1 VGAGLD
7 CPQTPAPF
15 FQYPPVREWCSV
27 DWFSMDFVA
36 ALATIV
42 VIDLVLAGDNAI
54 VIALAARNVP
64 RHLQRRAMVWGA
76 AGAVVVRSL
85 LTLVVVWLLGFPGLL
100 FAGGALL
107 VWIAYKLLLPEQE
120 NGEAARIKPANT
132 FWGAIRTIIV
142 ADLVMGVDNVLGVA
156 GAAHGNFVLVVLGL
170 LISIPVLVWGS
181 SVLLCYV
188 ERFPA
193 LSYVGAG
200 VLAFTA
206 AKMMTTEPVV
216 RQALAVHPALVP
228 LLYAVVVLGVLWA
241 GLAESHR
248 RLERR
253 IRERQAHLRAQ
264 GAPTGEGVPNQQG
277 GDTTMDKVLLPV
289 DGSRNGQ
296 HAARHVLHAFKT
308 NPALEVHLLNVQ
320 TPLSRHVAQFVSR
333 KSRDDYHRDEAN
345 KALRGV
351 RRTLDGAH
359 LPYTIHVAVG
369 NKAEAITET
378 ARRLGCDHIVMGTA
392 RKNSLTRMLES
403 STTNRV
409 LELTTVP
416 VEVIAGDAVSGLERI
431 GIPLGLAAAL
441 GWLLYAL
448 AD

>member
-1 VGAGLD
+1 
-7 CPQTPAPF
+7 
-15 FQYPPVREWCSV
+15 
-27 DWFSMDFVA
+27 MDFVA

-100 FAGGALL
+100 FAGGAML

-120 NGEAARIKPANT
+120 DGEAARIQPANT

-170 LISIPVLVWGS
+170 MISIPVLVWGS
-181 SVLLCYV
+181 SVLLRYV

-200 VLAFTA
+200 VLALTA
-206 AKMMTTEPVV
+206 AKMMASEPMVH
-216 RQALAVHPALVP
+216 QALAAHALLLP

-241 GLAESHR
+241 GLAENHR
-248 RLERR
+248 RLELR
-253 IRERQAHLRAQ
+253 IQARQAHLRTLGTPPGVEAHKPQ
-264 GAPTGEGVPNQQG
+264 GS
-277 GDTTMDKVLLPV
+277 DTTMDKVLLPV
-289 DGSRNGQ
+289 DGSRNAQ
-296 HAARHVLHAFKT
+296 HAARHVLHAFKS

-320 TPLSRHVAQFVSR
+320 TPLSRHVAEFISR
-333 KSRDDYHRDEAN
+333 KNRDDYHRDEAN

-351 RRTLDGAH
+351 RRMLDGAH

-369 NKAEAITET
+369 DRAEAITET
-378 ARRLGCDHIVMGTA
+378 ARRMGCDHIVMGTA

-416 VEVIAGDAVSGLERI
+416 VEVIAGDAVAGLERF
-431 GIPLGLAAAL
+431 GIPIALLAAL

-448 AD
+448 TN